1 MVRNSQFNNQ
11 EIKKGLYLTSTP
23 IGNLSDITFRAID
36 ILRESDY
43 ILCEDTRISKN
54 LLDELDIDA
63 NDIINKLATHI
74 EGSGGG
80 QKFLATAGGKNKEG
94 IKKVI
99 NEGRIIL
106 ESILNK

>member
-1 MVRNSQFNNQ
+1 MNFVKQIAF
-11 EIKKGLYLTSTP
+11 ELEKELK
-23 IGNLSDITFRAID
+23 NLIFLGTLLDSNKPL
-36 ILRESDY
+36 IL
-43 ILCEDTRISKN
+43 IMISKN

-63 NDIINKLATHI
+63 NNIINKLATHI

>member
-1 MVRNSQFNNQ
+1 MLSTKSNLVKIVNSYVP
-11 EIKKGLYLTSTP
+11 EKVKI
-23 IGNLSDITFRAID
+23 
-36 ILRESDY
+36 Y
-43 ILCEDTRISKN
+43 IEKN